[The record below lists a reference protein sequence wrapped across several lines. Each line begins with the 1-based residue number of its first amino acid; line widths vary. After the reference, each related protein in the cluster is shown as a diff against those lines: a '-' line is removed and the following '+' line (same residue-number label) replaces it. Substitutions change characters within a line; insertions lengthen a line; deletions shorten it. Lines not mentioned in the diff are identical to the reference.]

1 MQGLIPNHLQ
11 DRTNHYAKI
20 VAEGDQNYR
29 GVNGDPTTER
39 SSIWD
44 LLFMAAFHAAVAI
57 YLFVV
62 FQWFAFQTKSG
73 YLSYFGYFKVK
84 SFQ

>member
-1 MQGLIPNHLQ
+1 MQGLTPNHLQ

-29 GVNGDPTTER
+29 GVNGNPTEK

-44 LLFMAAFHAAVAI
+44 LLLMAAFPAAVAI
-57 YLFVV
+57 FLFVV

>member
-1 MQGLIPNHLQ
+1 MQGLTPNHLQ

-29 GVNGDPTTER
+29 GVNGNPTEK

-44 LLFMAAFHAAVAI
+44 LLLMAAFPAAVAI
-57 YLFVV
+57 FLFVV
-62 FQWFAFQTKSG
+62 FQ
-73 YLSYFGYFKVK
+73 
-84 SFQ
+84 